1 MMSNEAN
8 AAEKTTPRGC
18 RIAMS
23 AAIKN
28 VLSPNSE
35 IMIIVNENKK
45 ECNGADVNPDEEL
58 VSDPSKSKIECNG
71 ENRPSE
77 SESWPS

>member
-1 MMSNEAN
+1 MMTNEAN
-8 AAEKTTPRGC
+8 AAEKTTLRGC

-28 VLSPNSE
+28 VLSPNSD

-45 ECNGADVNPDEEL
+45 ECSGADVNPDGESASE
-58 VSDPSKSKIECNG
+58 PSKSKIERSG
-71 ENRPSE
+71 ESKPSE
-77 SESWPS
+77 SES